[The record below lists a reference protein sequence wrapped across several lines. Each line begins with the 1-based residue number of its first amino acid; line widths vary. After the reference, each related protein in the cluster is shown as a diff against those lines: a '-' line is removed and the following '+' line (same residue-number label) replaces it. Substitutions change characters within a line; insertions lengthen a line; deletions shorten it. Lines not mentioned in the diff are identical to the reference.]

1 MESPKCKIGD
11 NVKLVII
18 SKYKND
24 SAKGYVQVII
34 QKKSTSSN
42 QMLSL
47 FDKQVSF
54 FPKIVLFYSISEE
67 NYAKSAFFLKITNAA
82 VKF

>member
-34 QKKSTSSN
+34 Q
-42 QMLSL
+42 
-47 FDKQVSF
+47 
-54 FPKIVLFYSISEE
+54 
-67 NYAKSAFFLKITNAA
+67 
-82 VKF
+82 

>member
-34 QKKSTSSN
+34 QKKSTSSS
-42 QMLSL
+42 QMLPL
-47 FDKQVSF
+47 IIFANECPF
-54 FPKIVLFYSISEE
+54 FQK
-67 NYAKSAFFLKITNAA
+67 
-82 VKF
+82 

>member
-11 NVKLVII
+11 NVKLVIT

-34 QKKSTSSN
+34 Q
-42 QMLSL
+42 
-47 FDKQVSF
+47 
-54 FPKIVLFYSISEE
+54 
-67 NYAKSAFFLKITNAA
+67 
-82 VKF
+82 